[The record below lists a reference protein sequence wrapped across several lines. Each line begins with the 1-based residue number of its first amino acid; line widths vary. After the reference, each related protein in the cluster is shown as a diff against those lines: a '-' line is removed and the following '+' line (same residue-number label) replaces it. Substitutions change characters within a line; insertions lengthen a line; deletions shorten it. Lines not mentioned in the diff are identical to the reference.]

1 VLIDD
6 QKAKI
11 AHLEQDL
18 RSHALE
24 HPVDM
29 TLAGI
34 RDEYISRVEALTQA
48 IDAERQSTTQ

>member
-1 VLIDD
+1 MLIDD

-48 IDAERQSTTQ
+48 IDAER